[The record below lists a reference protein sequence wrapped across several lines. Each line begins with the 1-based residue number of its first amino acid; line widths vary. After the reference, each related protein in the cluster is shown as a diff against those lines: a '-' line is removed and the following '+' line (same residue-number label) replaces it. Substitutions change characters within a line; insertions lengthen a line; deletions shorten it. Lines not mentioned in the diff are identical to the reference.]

1 MTPSAV
7 ITDSIRILEDPPFM
21 LAYQGQSLFRASFA
35 VEWDPPLEP
44 YGAQDYE
51 VYVGDQP
58 VNEGSEDP
66 FVITVVSSEHNSMTW
81 LVCD

>member
-1 MTPSAV
+1 MRPSAV

-21 LAYQGQSLFRASFA
+21 LTYRGDSLFRASFA

-51 VYVGDQP
+51 VYLGDQP
-58 VNEGSEDP
+58 VNESSEDP
-66 FVITVVSSEHNSMTW
+66 FMITVVGSEHSIMS
-81 LVCD
+81 